1 MSKCSHMLQMPTS
14 DRGYNASA
22 CFLSLPCLCEFFW
35 FSCGSRKITDDDHIM
50 PRNHP
55 ISLFKSCCTVHLTA
69 CSLPH
74 SSNSTTRLLPPSM
87 SPLKSNPSSK
97 RGNKS
102 EDKDHLSLEGG
113 RVPAHHHHHRHPHWP
128 LQWRCTSESLISKP
142 SLIYLRNKS
151 T

>member
-1 MSKCSHMLQMPTS
+1 MLT
-14 DRGYNASA
+14 YVTNAYKWPWFWRLRPF
-22 CFLSLPCLCEFFW
+22 FLSLLYVCEFFW

-74 SSNSTTRLLPPSM
+74 SSNSTTRLLPPLC
-87 SPLKSNPSSK
+87 PLNFNPSSER

-102 EDKDHLSLEGG
+102 EDKDHLSLT
-113 RVPAHHHHHRHPHWP
+113 VVVSQHHHRHPQWP